1 MPKHDDQAPAG
12 IDTIEGVR
20 GPIRRIA
27 DRFPDREPIDVAL
40 GALYAAHDL
49 AQRAGMTAPEAIE
62 WLRTAADLMER
73 QLIKSAEAGR

>member
-1 MPKHDDQAPAG
+1 MPQHDDTTPAG
-12 IDTIEGVR
+12 LDAIEGVR

-49 AQRAGMTAPEAIE
+49 ACRAGMTPAEGVE
-62 WLRTAADLMER
+62 WICTAADLMER
-73 QLIKSAEAGR
+73 QLLDQARPH